1 MKHVIALMLSASLA
15 QAVAASPPSADAWRE
30 ANERVDKAGGW
41 KAYARETQA
50 DKSTDSSTGAKA
62 LGGILSIE
70 DALKSARSIE
80 VAREQILATI
90 SRKHTDY
97 PLLRDHERAALSQE
111 ARMVAQV
118 STLYLAAVAAQERV
132 THRQQVAEVA
142 SIAAELAT
150 RMQKVG
156 NLNVLH
162 QAEERLS
169 AAQTQR
175 ALSEARISAG
185 AAREALIR
193 RLQLNGAQADFGLPA
208 RLPDAPEV
216 PSALSTTDSI
226 LLSVQTTSPE
236 MIAQQS
242 EVRQALLARN
252 EAHAQVQH
260 HRKEL
265 LPLQKQ
271 ISEEHLLH
279 YNGMIIGI
287 FELLKDAKHQTEAVE
302 GYLRALLVYWQ
313 AEHALTP
320 AVFALREQLSQYR
333 RNAWK

>member
-1 MKHVIALMLSASLA
+1 MKHLLALLFTASLA

-41 KAYARETQA
+41 KAYAREIQA
-50 DKSTDSSTGAKA
+50 EKSPESPTGAQA
-62 LGGILSIE
+62 LLSIE
-70 DALKSARSIE
+70 DAVKKARSVE
-80 VAREQILATI
+80 PAREQTLAAV
-90 SRKHTDY
+90 SRKHADY
-97 PLLRDHERAALSQE
+97 PSLRDHERAALTHE

-142 SIAAELAT
+142 SVAAELAT

-175 ALSEARISAG
+175 ALSEARVSAG

-193 RLQLNGAQADFGLPA
+193 RLQLNGAHADFRLPA

-216 PSALSTTDSI
+216 PSALSTTDSV

-236 MIAQQS
+236 VIALQS

-287 FELLKDAKHQTEAVE
+287 FELLKDAKYQTES
-302 GYLRALLVYWQ
+302 
-313 AEHALTP
+313 TSP
-320 AVFALREQLSQYR
+320 
-333 RNAWK
+333 

>member
-1 MKHVIALMLSASLA
+1 MKHLLALLFTASLA

-41 KAYARETQA
+41 KAYAREIQA
-50 DKSTDSSTGAKA
+50 EKSPESPTGAQA
-62 LGGILSIE
+62 LLSIE
-70 DALKSARSIE
+70 DAVKKARSVE
-80 VAREQILATI
+80 PAREQTLAAV
-90 SRKHTDY
+90 SRKHADY
-97 PLLRDHERAALSQE
+97 PSLRDHERAALTHE

-142 SIAAELAT
+142 SVAAELAT

-175 ALSEARISAG
+175 ALSEARVSAG

-193 RLQLNGAQADFGLPA
+193 RLQLNGAHADFRLPA

-216 PSALSTTDSI
+216 PSALSTTDSV

-236 MIAQQS
+236 VIALQS

-287 FELLKDAKHQTEAVE
+287 FELLKDAKYQTEAVE
-302 GYLRALLVYWQ
+302 AYLRALLAYWQ

-320 AVFALREQLSQYR
+320 TVFALREQLAQFR
-333 RNAWK
+333 RDAWK

>member
-1 MKHVIALMLSASLA
+1 MKHLLALLFTASLA

-41 KAYARETQA
+41 KAYAREIQA
-50 DKSTDSSTGAKA
+50 EKSPESPTGAQA
-62 LGGILSIE
+62 LLSIE
-70 DALKSARSIE
+70 DAVKKARSVE
-80 VAREQILATI
+80 PAREQTLAAV
-90 SRKHTDY
+90 SRKHADY
-97 PLLRDHERAALSQE
+97 PSLRDHERAALTHE

-142 SIAAELAT
+142 SVAAELAT

-175 ALSEARISAG
+175 ALSEARVSAG

-193 RLQLNGAQADFGLPA
+193 RLQLNGAHADFRLPA

-216 PSALSTTDSI
+216 PSALSTTDSV

-236 MIAQQS
+236 VIALQS
-242 EVRQALLARN
+242 DVRQALLARN

-287 FELLKDAKHQTEAVE
+287 FELLKDAKYQTES
-302 GYLRALLVYWQ
+302 
-313 AEHALTP
+313 TSP
-320 AVFALREQLSQYR
+320 
-333 RNAWK
+333 